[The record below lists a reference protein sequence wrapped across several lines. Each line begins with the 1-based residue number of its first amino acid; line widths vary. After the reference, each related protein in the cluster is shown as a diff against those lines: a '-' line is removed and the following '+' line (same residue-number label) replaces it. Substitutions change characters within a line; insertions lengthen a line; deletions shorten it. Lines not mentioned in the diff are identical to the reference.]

1 MTRSLTSRHI
11 KIIVSL
17 CSAANF
23 INAADRVLMPI
34 AIIPMTDEFG
44 WTLHWQGWIL
54 SSFALGYLTSQIIG
68 GSLATRVGGRSVLLF
83 AVLLWSLST
92 VITPLIAHSISG
104 LIICRILLGL
114 GEGLGLPTIFHVY
127 AHYVPVEERS
137 RAFGY
142 LIAAGGV
149 GQTVAAVLCPHLPW
163 RTSFILL
170 GLLGLAWLPLWCL
183 LYPDTGDAESEGFMS
198 RSGAAKVRWAEFVSH
213 WPLWAIYIAHFAMNW
228 SNYIIM
234 HWLPTYLSRTLG
246 ANTESISL
254 TAVPYIVNSVIGV
267 AAGHLADR
275 LITKKQWTVL
285 SVRRLMTTVG
295 LVGPAVFLLLFC
307 AVTNLPA
314 ALLLVSIVMGFCAFN
329 SAGHLSNHAEVAP
342 NHAGVTFAIS
352 NTLATIPGILCGPV
366 TADLVTASQGRWFPV
381 FALAAAVNLVGA
393 IVYYSQSSALQLLG
407 LQRYSMMES
416 YRERV

>member
-1 MTRSLTSRHI
+1 MAGNLSSRNI
-11 KIIVSL
+11 KMIVSL

-92 VITPLIAHSISG
+92 VITPLIAQSVSG

-127 AHYVPVEERS
+127 AHHVPAEERS

-142 LIAAGGV
+142 LIAAGGA

-163 RTSFILL
+163 RTSFIVL
-170 GLLGLAWLPLWCL
+170 GLLGLAWLPLWWL
-183 LYPDTGDAESEGFMS
+183 LYPNTSQHPESEGFMS
-198 RSGAAKVRWAEFVSH
+198 RTGSDKVRWVEFISH

-246 ANTESISL
+246 ANTESLSL
-254 TAVPYIVNSVIGV
+254 TAVPYIVNSAVGV

-275 LITKKQWTVL
+275 LITKNKWTVL

-295 LVGPAVFLLLFC
+295 LVGPAVFLVVFC
-307 AVTNLPA
+307 AVNNLA
-314 ALLLVSIVMGFCAFN
+314 SALLLVSIVMGFCAFN

-342 NHAGVTFAIS
+342 HHAGVTFAIS
-352 NTLATIPGILCGPV
+352 NTLATIPGILAGPV
-366 TADLVTASQGRWFPV
+366 TAELVTASQGRWFPV
-381 FALAAAVNLVGA
+381 FWLAAAVNLVGGV
-393 IVYYSQSSALQLLG
+393 VYYSQSSALQLLG
-407 LQRYSMMES
+407 LQRYSFLD
-416 YRERV
+416 RERV